1 MSPELIL
8 IVTICVSLLIGT
20 PIGIAIGFASVA
32 GLLISGLPLSYIAK
46 TAYTSIDSFSVIAV
60 PMFILS
66 GALME
71 RGGLTLRLI
80 DFSKALVGKASGG
93 LAIVTVVA
101 CTLFAAISGSGPATT
116 AAIGS
121 ILIPA
126 MISQKYDRGFAGGVA
141 ACSGGIG
148 VVIPPS
154 ILMSIYGITAE
165 QSITSLFIAGIFPGF
180 LLAAFLIITILI
192 ISNIKGYAGS
202 SDGISLGKVLKAAN
216 DAKWALLAPVIILG
230 GIYGG
235 VFTITEASIVS
246 VLYALFAGFV
256 LYRDLNW
263 HKLIDANL
271 FTARVT
277 GSIFIVLF
285 TGVLFGRLL
294 TIAEIP
300 QTVSNL
306 LISSIKNPIVL
317 ILLINALLL
326 FIGMW
331 MESITQIIIL
341 TPLLLPAVMEAGIH
355 PIQFGVMFTI
365 ACEIGYETPPLGVNL
380 FVASEIAGASIEEIS
395 RGAIFLALAEV
406 AALILVSLIPQ
417 ITLVLPRALG
427 FLN

>member
-1 MSPELIL
+1 MSIELVL
-8 IVTICVSLLIGT
+8 IVTIIVSLLIGT

-32 GLLISGLPLSYIAK
+32 GLLMSGIPLSYIAK
-46 TAYTSIDSFSVIAV
+46 TAYTSIDSFSVIAI

-80 DFSKALVGKASGG
+80 NFSKTLVGRTSGG
-93 LAIVTVVA
+93 LAVVTVVA

-126 MISQKYDRGFAGGVA
+126 MISQKYSRGFAGGVA

-154 ILMSIYGITAE
+154 ILMIIYGITAE
-165 QSITSLFIAGIFPGF
+165 QSITSLFIAGIFPGI
-180 LLAAFLIITILI
+180 LLAAFLIVTILI
-192 ISNIKGYAGS
+192 ISQIRGYSGS
-202 SDGISLGKVLKAAN
+202 SEAISLKKILYATY
-216 DAKWALLAPVIILG
+216 DAKWALVAPVMILG

-235 VFTITEASIVS
+235 IFTITEASIFS
-246 VLYALFAGFV
+246 VLYALFAGFL
-256 LYRDLNW
+256 LYRDLSW
-263 HKLIDANL
+263 KHVIDANL
-271 FTARVT
+271 FTAKVS

-300 QTVSNL
+300 QTVSKL
-306 LISSIKNPIVL
+306 LISHIQDPIVL
-317 ILLINALLL
+317 ILLIDTLLL

-341 TPLLLPAVMEAGIH
+341 TPLLLPAVMAAGIH

-380 FVASEIAGASIEEIS
+380 FVASEIAGTTIESIS
-395 RGAIFLALAEV
+395 KNAVLLALAEV
-406 AALILVSLIPQ
+406 AALILVSLAPQ
-417 ITLVLPRALG
+417 ITLFLPKALG
-427 FLN
+427 FLK